1 MGVVDWALYRDGI
14 RETVAS
20 HHEAVRLARTDGGFV
35 WIGLHEPDESELAHI
50 ADEFALHPLAVEDAV
65 HAHQRPKLERYGES
79 LFAVFKTVRYIP
91 HAAVTET
98 SEIVETGEVM
108 VFLGDCFV
116 VTVRH
121 GEHGALKQVRAR
133 LQDDPDML
141 SRGPSAVL
149 YAIADHVVD
158 TYLDVA
164 DHIEA
169 DIDQIEE
176 QAFSARRG
184 RDPGL
189 IYQVKR
195 ELLELRR
202 AVNPLAQPLRVLAGT
217 DLPEVDAKVRAY
229 FRDVEDHLTRVHETV
244 AGYDELLASLL
255 QANLAQLSITQN
267 EDVRK
272 ITAWAAI
279 IAVPTAIAGVYGMN
293 FDYMPELS
301 WKFGYPLVLA
311 VIVLTCVLL
320 YRGFKRNGWL

>member
-1 MGVVDWALYRDGI
+1 MGVVDWALYRDGM
-14 RETVAS
+14 RESVAS
-20 HHEAVRLARTDGGFV
+20 HHEAVRLARADGGFV

-65 HAHQRPKLERYGES
+65 HAHQRPKLERYGDS
-79 LFAVFKTVRYIP
+79 LFAVFKTVRYVP

-121 GEHGALKQVRAR
+121 GEHGALKTVRAR

-158 TYLDVA
+158 AYLEVA
-164 DHIEA
+164 DHLDA
-169 DIDQIEE
+169 DIDQIEDH
-176 QAFSARRG
+176 AFSERRG

-217 DLPEVDAKVRAY
+217 DLPEVDAKVREY

-293 FDYMPELS
+293 FDYMPELT

-311 VIVLTCVLL
+311 VIALTCVLL

>member
-1 MGVVDWALYRDGI
+1 MTIVDWALYRDGM
-14 RETVAS
+14 RESVAG
-20 HHEAVRLARTDGGFV
+20 HHEAVDLARADGGFV
-35 WIGLHEPDESELAHI
+35 WIGLHEPDEVELSDI
-50 ADEFALHPLAVEDAV
+50 AQEFSLHPLAVEDAV
-65 HAHQRPKLERYGES
+65 HAHQRPKLDLYGDS
-79 LFAVFKTVRYIP
+79 LFAVLKTVRYIP

-98 SEIVETGEVM
+98 SEIVGTGEIM

-121 GEHGALKQVRAR
+121 GEHGALKPVRDR
-133 LQDDPDML
+133 VQGDPDML

-149 YAIADHVVD
+149 YAIADQVVD

-164 DHIEA
+164 DHLDA

-176 QAFSARRG
+176 HAFSDRRG
-184 RDPGL
+184 RDPGP

-202 AVNPLAQPLRVLAGT
+202 CVNPLVHPLRLLSGT
-217 DLPEVDAKVRAY
+217 QLDVVDPKVREY
-229 FRDVEDHLTRVHETV
+229 FRDVEDHLTRVQETI
-244 AGYDELLASLL
+244 AGYDELLTSLL
-255 QANLAQLSITQN
+255 QVNHAQLSIAQN

-279 IAVPTAIAGVYGMN
+279 VAVPTAIAGIYGMN
-293 FDYMPELS
+293 FEFMPELT
-301 WKFGYPLVLA
+301 WRFGYPLILA
-311 VIVLTCVLL
+311 VIAITCVLL